1 MKANFSDTNDF
12 VQSMNRGKRKKKIA
26 LLVLCIVLAFLVA
39 ACVIVGLKIRE
50 NNRIAMAKS
59 VITKLDIS
67 TTFKESEFS
76 DDQDW
81 DGDGIKNAD
90 EVRHGTNLQSEDTDN
105 DGISDGDEIKLGT
118 NPIEADTD
126 GDGLLDGYELMAGT
140 NPRESKS
147 DGKTNDAGRE
157 LTVEKNAGD
166 CRLEIKGDA
175 NAASA
180 TLVELDLFGI
190 SSNASIVTKAY
201 DAYSD
206 YIEGINA
213 SSSIVCARPS

>member
-1 MKANFSDTNDF
+1 MKANFSDTNGF

-39 ACVIVGLKIRE
+39 ACVVVGLKIRE

-105 DGISDGDEIKLGT
+105 DGISDGDETLLK
-118 NPIEADTD
+118 PILTATVF
-126 GDGLLDGYELMAGT
+126 LTAMSLWQAQI
-140 NPRESKS
+140 RESQS
-147 DGKTNDAGRE
+147 
-157 LTVEKNAGD
+157 LTE
-166 CRLEIKGDA
+166 RPM
-175 NAASA
+175 
-180 TLVELDLFGI
+180 TLKESLQWKKMQGTAVL
-190 SSNASIVTKAY
+190 K
-201 DAYSD
+201 
-206 YIEGINA
+206 
-213 SSSIVCARPS
+213 

>member
-39 ACVIVGLKIRE
+39 ACVVVGLKIRE

-105 DGISDGDEIKLGT
+105 DGISDGDETKLGK
-118 NPIEADTD
+118 PILTATVF
-126 GDGLLDGYELMAGT
+126 LTAMSLWQAQI
-140 NPRESKS
+140 RESQS
-147 DGKTNDAGRE
+147 
-157 LTVEKNAGD
+157 LTERPMTLKESLQWKKMQGT
-166 CRLEIKGDA
+166 
-175 NAASA
+175 AA
-180 TLVELDLFGI
+180 L
-190 SSNASIVTKAY
+190 K
-201 DAYSD
+201 
-206 YIEGINA
+206 
-213 SSSIVCARPS
+213 

>member
-39 ACVIVGLKIRE
+39 ACVVVGLKIRE

-67 TTFKESEFS
+67 TNFKESEFS

-118 NPIEADTD
+118 NPMKPILTAMVFLTAMS
-126 GDGLLDGYELMAGT
+126 LWQAQI
-140 NPRESKS
+140 RESQSLMERPMTLKES
-147 DGKTNDAGRE
+147 LQWKKMQGT
-157 LTVEKNAGD
+157 
-166 CRLEIKGDA
+166 
-175 NAASA
+175 AA
-180 TLVELDLFGI
+180 L
-190 SSNASIVTKAY
+190 K
-201 DAYSD
+201 
-206 YIEGINA
+206 
-213 SSSIVCARPS
+213 

>member
-39 ACVIVGLKIRE
+39 ACVVVGLKIRE

-118 NPIEADTD
+118 NPIEADTATVF
-126 GDGLLDGYELMAGT
+126 LTAMSLWRAQI
-140 NPRESKS
+140 RESQS
-147 DGKTNDAGRE
+147 
-157 LTVEKNAGD
+157 LTERPMTLKESLQWKKMQGT
-166 CRLEIKGDA
+166 
-175 NAASA
+175 AA
-180 TLVELDLFGI
+180 L
-190 SSNASIVTKAY
+190 K
-201 DAYSD
+201 
-206 YIEGINA
+206 
-213 SSSIVCARPS
+213 

>member
-39 ACVIVGLKIRE
+39 ACVVVGLKIRE

-81 DGDGIKNAD
+81 DGAGLKNAD
-90 EVRHGTNLQSEDTDN
+90 EVRHGTNRQSLTERPMTLKESLQW
-105 DGISDGDEIKLGT
+105 KKMQGT
-118 NPIEADTD
+118 
-126 GDGLLDGYELMAGT
+126 
-140 NPRESKS
+140 
-147 DGKTNDAGRE
+147 
-157 LTVEKNAGD
+157 
-166 CRLEIKGDA
+166 
-175 NAASA
+175 AA
-180 TLVELDLFGI
+180 L
-190 SSNASIVTKAY
+190 K
-201 DAYSD
+201 
-206 YIEGINA
+206 
-213 SSSIVCARPS
+213 

>member
-39 ACVIVGLKIRE
+39 ACVVVGLKIRE

-105 DGISDGDEIKLGT
+105 DGIRDGDETKLGT
-118 NPIEADTD
+118 KPILTATVF
-126 GDGLLDGYELMAGT
+126 LTAMSLWQAQI
-140 NPRESKS
+140 RESQS
-147 DGKTNDAGRE
+147 
-157 LTVEKNAGD
+157 LTERPMTLKESLQWKKMQGT
-166 CRLEIKGDA
+166 
-175 NAASA
+175 AA
-180 TLVELDLFGI
+180 L
-190 SSNASIVTKAY
+190 K
-201 DAYSD
+201 
-206 YIEGINA
+206 
-213 SSSIVCARPS
+213 

>member
-1 MKANFSDTNDF
+1 
-12 VQSMNRGKRKKKIA
+12 MNRGKRKKKIA

-39 ACVIVGLKIRE
+39 ACVVVGLKIRE

-105 DGISDGDEIKLGT
+105 DGISDGDETKLGT
-118 NPIEADTD
+118 NPTVFLTAMSLWQAQI
-126 GDGLLDGYELMAGT
+126 
-140 NPRESKS
+140 RESQS
-147 DGKTNDAGRE
+147 
-157 LTVEKNAGD
+157 LTERPMTLKESLQWKKMQGT
-166 CRLEIKGDA
+166 
-175 NAASA
+175 AA
-180 TLVELDLFGI
+180 L
-190 SSNASIVTKAY
+190 K
-201 DAYSD
+201 
-206 YIEGINA
+206 
-213 SSSIVCARPS
+213 

>member
-39 ACVIVGLKIRE
+39 ACVVVGLKIRE

-105 DGISDGDEIKLGT
+105 DGITERVK
-118 NPIEADTD
+118 
-126 GDGLLDGYELMAGT
+126 
-140 NPRESKS
+140 
-147 DGKTNDAGRE
+147 
-157 LTVEKNAGD
+157 V
-166 CRLEIKGDA
+166 
-175 NAASA
+175 
-180 TLVELDLFGI
+180 
-190 SSNASIVTKAY
+190 
-201 DAYSD
+201 
-206 YIEGINA
+206 
-213 SSSIVCARPS
+213 